1 VSERDETLRRA
12 AATTRAKVLHE
23 IDIDD
28 ELSVTLE
35 RAASRLASDRAAELH
50 HDRRRVT
57 LTLVA
62 AATVAFAVAGIGLL
76 NSRTDSIETRG
87 PVSQTNT
94 RPGTGTAATTS
105 SPPSTTATTTTT
117 TTTTTT
123 LLAST
128 TTTTPVS
135 PAVVPSGMPA
145 GVSYLS
151 PPSPL
156 SLRSLGSVP
165 VPPITDGA
173 FDVAIGDLGI
183 AVSTWLYH
191 AESGTGD
198 PLTVIGFDGS
208 QRSIDLGGD
217 FGSTLAF
224 GPGDVLYAFSSGDN
238 PLEDFAVVTI
248 ALDGDR
254 AGSIV
259 ASTEVSAVQY
269 MELPRASFG
278 HGRDGVVDRV
288 RDVNKAVIGYVDVN
302 GKPVEWDGPEPPL
315 LTTIESDGPEQ
326 PLSTTITQLPAD
338 GSTERSWQL
347 TIDASTSR
355 ASSYVGPSPA
365 APTNDGLN
373 VYWTHIGPNARPDID
388 FGEPTMWVIAALYP
402 DGRVQWWSLPNGWEV
417 VASDVWGTVVGK
429 TTGNQL
435 ELAVADFNPSPAP
448 PP

>member
-1 VSERDETLRRA
+1 VSEMDDALRRA
-12 AATTRAKVLHE
+12 AATTRLHVLHE
-23 IDIDD
+23 IDIDN
-28 ELSVTLE
+28 ELSVTLQ
-35 RAASRLASDRAAELH
+35 RAARRLSSDGDDEPNH
-50 HDRRRVT
+50 GRRRIVVP
-57 LTLVA
+57 LAA
-62 AATVAFAVAGIGLL
+62 AATLAFAVAGVGLL
-76 NSRTDSIETRG
+76 NSRSDSIQTSERTD
-87 PVSQTNT
+87 QTNA
-94 RPGTGTAATTS
+94 PPNTGTAATTS
-105 SPPSTTATTTTT
+105 SPPSTSI
-117 TTTTTT
+117 TTTT
-123 LLAST
+123 LVTST
-128 TTTTPVS
+128 TTTTVS
-135 PAVVPSGMPA
+135 PAAVPSGMPA
-145 GVSYLS
+145 TVSYLS
-151 PPSPL
+151 PPPTL

-191 AESGTGD
+191 AESGTGN
-198 PLTVIGFDGS
+198 PLSVIGFDGIH
-208 QRSIDLGGD
+208 RSIDLGGD

-238 PLEDFAVVTI
+238 PLEDFAVVAI

-259 ASTEVSAVQY
+259 ASTELSAVQY

-288 RDVNKAVIGYVDVN
+288 RDVNEAVIGYVDVN
-302 GKPVEWDGPEPPL
+302 GKPVDWDGPEPRL

-338 GSTERSWQL
+338 GSTERSWEL

-365 APTNDGLN
+365 APTDDGLN

-402 DGRVQWWSLPNGWEV
+402 DGAVQWWSLPDGWEV
-417 VASDVWGTVVGK
+417 VASDVWGTVLGK